1 MRLHEQ
7 LNRIQQMMGLSN
19 DILTEGRYS
28 EPVRQIA
35 KDIMREVIKFLE
47 DDQSDEFFWF
57 ERYQQEEFD
66 FEDLMEED
74 DEDYYD
80 YSTDFE
86 VRLMLTKN
94 NINTPYDID
103 AAQEWDDDESVDVIE
118 LNIDINP
125 MKFNDKVI
133 NKFQAELKDTL
144 RHEIEHL
151 YQSENPNKRLEELP
165 ADTFAEEVLTPKEL
179 NAYIQGFYT
188 QAKTRKMY
196 MDDIIDEWADE
207 RQKQFTSPEE
217 KEYVKKELTKFGKKL
232 LPQAKWK

>member
-28 EPVRQIA
+28 EPVRQIT
-35 KDIMREVIKFLE
+35 KDIMREVIKFIE

-57 ERYQQEEFD
+57 ERYQQEDFD

-74 DEDYYD
+74 YDE

-103 AAQEWDDDESVDVIE
+103 AAQEWDDDESVDVI
-118 LNIDINP
+118 
-125 MKFNDKVI
+125 
-133 NKFQAELKDTL
+133 
-144 RHEIEHL
+144 
-151 YQSENPNKRLEELP
+151 
-165 ADTFAEEVLTPKEL
+165 
-179 NAYIQGFYT
+179 
-188 QAKTRKMY
+188 
-196 MDDIIDEWADE
+196 
-207 RQKQFTSPEE
+207 
-217 KEYVKKELTKFGKKL
+217 
-232 LPQAKWK
+232 